1 MRKAINALN
10 YKLLVL
16 VEYNGS
22 GNLFSLLSDLI
33 AEMVNSHYESL
44 TLILLCRS
52 VTNEYYNASHDS
64 LSGEVYKRNFAIH
77 IQYVLC
83 TFSMVCFLSHW

>member
-22 GNLFSLLSDLI
+22 GNFFSLLSDLI

-52 VTNEYYNASHDS
+52 VTNEYYNASYDMVKKNV
-64 LSGEVYKRNFAIH
+64 LNLFFQTIH
-77 IQYVLC
+77 Q
-83 TFSMVCFLSHW
+83 